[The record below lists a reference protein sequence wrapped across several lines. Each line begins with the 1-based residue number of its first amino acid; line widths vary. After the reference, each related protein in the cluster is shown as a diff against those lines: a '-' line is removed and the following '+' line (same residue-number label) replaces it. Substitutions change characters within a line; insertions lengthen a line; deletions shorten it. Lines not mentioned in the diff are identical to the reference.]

1 MKIFVLAEKPD
12 QAEKYAHTFGK
23 PKNDKGVWK
32 VYSDILNAD
41 VLIASAVGHLV
52 EKDNP
57 YKNYENWEL
66 ENLPALPEKFSY
78 KVKKGVSY
86 SFNNIKKCI
95 KECDCIIIATDP
107 DREGESIAYKILNE
121 IPGSINKVKYRLW
134 ANSLT
139 KKGIESAF
147 KKLRDPSETINYYH
161 EADAR
166 DDADWLVGFNLSPFV
181 TIKMK
186 EVGEL
191 EKTDKVMSVGR
202 VQTPI
207 VSLIVRNHEEIEN
220 FVSVPFWT
228 IEALNEEGLKFTNDV
243 KYKSLQEATEALELM
258 SDSYTVIDVK
268 VENKSQTAPKLYNL
282 TNLQSEMSKLY
293 KVDATRTKEIVQSL
307 YQKGFMS
314 YPRTDST
321 LITTNEFEY
330 LVANIERY
338 KQTIGKD
345 IETVNLTPR
354 KEFVND
360 KKVVEHYAI
369 IPTENIPNIEE
380 LDSYEK
386 IIYQMVTFQTLLMF
400 AEDYNYQSTTITIK
414 NDASSVE
421 FKVSGNVTINKGW
434 RKYKQTKSEDKE
446 LPSLKVM
453 DSLVLKAN
461 IKQDQTKPPARIT
474 EEYLLKKLLPKYNL
488 GTSATRD
495 GILDLIQE
503 REYVK
508 KDKKTGQFTPTI
520 RGIKLIHFLDK
531 LDIIYTNPETTQ
543 KWELFLA
550 QIGQGKIRKSDFVEK
565 VKWAISKQ
573 IEKGKQLL

>member
-1 MKIFVLAEKPD
+1 MKIFVLPEKPD
-12 QAEKYAHTFGK
+12 QAKKYAHALGN
-23 PKNDKGVWK
+23 PQNDKGIWK
-32 VYSDILNAD
+32 VYSDILKAD
-41 VLIASAVGHLV
+41 VLIAPAVGHLV

-78 KVKKGVSY
+78 HVKKGVSS

-95 KECDCIIIATDP
+95 RECDFIIIGTDP

-121 IPGSINKVKYRLW
+121 IPGSLKKVKYRLW

-147 KKLRDPSETINYYH
+147 KNLRDPSETVNYYH

-191 EKTDKVMSVGR
+191 EKTDK
-202 VQTPI
+202 
-207 VSLIVRNHEEIEN
+207 
-220 FVSVPFWT
+220 F
-228 IEALNEEGLKFTNDV
+228 D
-243 KYKSLQEATEALELM
+243 SLQEATEALESM
-258 SDSYTVIDVK
+258 SDGYTVIDVK

-293 KVDATRTKEIVQSL
+293 KIDATRTKEIVQSL

-330 LVANIERY
+330 LVANIEHY
-338 KQTIGKD
+338 KKTIGKD

-380 LDSYEK
+380 LDPYEK

-400 AEDYNYQSTTITIK
+400 SENYDYQSTTITIK
-414 NDASSVE
+414 NDASSIE
-421 FKVSGNVTINKGW
+421 FKTSGNVTLNKGW

-446 LPSLKVM
+446 LPPLKVA
-453 DSLVLKAN
+453 DNLVLKAN
-461 IKQDQTKPPARIT
+461 IKQDQTKPPSRIT
-474 EEYLLKKLLPKYNL
+474 EQYLLKTLLPKYDL

-495 GILDLIQE
+495 GILDLIQA

-508 KDKKTGQFTPTI
+508 KEKKTGQFTPTT

-543 KWELFLA
+543 KWELLLT
-550 QIGQGKIRKSDFVEK
+550 QIGKGKIKKSDFVEK

>member
-1 MKIFVLAEKPD
+1 
-12 QAEKYAHTFGK
+12 
-23 PKNDKGVWK
+23 
-32 VYSDILNAD
+32 
-41 VLIASAVGHLV
+41 
-52 EKDNP
+52 
-57 YKNYENWEL
+57 
-66 ENLPALPEKFSY
+66 
-78 KVKKGVSY
+78 
-86 SFNNIKKCI
+86 
-95 KECDCIIIATDP
+95 
-107 DREGESIAYKILNE
+107 
-121 IPGSINKVKYRLW
+121 
-134 ANSLT
+134 
-139 KKGIESAF
+139 
-147 KKLRDPSETINYYH
+147 
-161 EADAR
+161 
-166 DDADWLVGFNLSPFV
+166 
-181 TIKMK
+181 
-186 EVGEL
+186 
-191 EKTDKVMSVGR
+191 
-202 VQTPI
+202 
-207 VSLIVRNHEEIEN
+207 
-220 FVSVPFWT
+220 
-228 IEALNEEGLKFTNDV
+228 
-243 KYKSLQEATEALELM
+243 M

-330 LVANIERY
+330 LMANIERY

-345 IETVNLTPR
+345 IETVNLTTR

-369 IPTENIPNIEE
+369 IPTENIPNLEE

-461 IKQDQTKPPARIT
+461 VKQDQTKPPARIT

-508 KDKKTGQFTPTI
+508 KEKKTGQFTPTI

-543 KWELFLA
+543 KWELLLA

>member
-1 MKIFVLAEKPD
+1 MKILVLAEKPD

-220 FVSVPFWT
+220 FVSIPFWT
-228 IEALNEEGLKFTNDV
+228 IEAL
-243 KYKSLQEATEALELM
+243 LM
-258 SDSYTVIDVK
+258 ML
-268 VENKSQTAPKLYNL
+268 N
-282 TNLQSEMSKLY
+282 
-293 KVDATRTKEIVQSL
+293 TRA
-307 YQKGFMS
+307 YRRRQK
-314 YPRTDST
+314 P
-321 LITTNEFEY
+321 
-330 LVANIERY
+330 
-338 KQTIGKD
+338 
-345 IETVNLTPR
+345 
-354 KEFVND
+354 
-360 KKVVEHYAI
+360 
-369 IPTENIPNIEE
+369 
-380 LDSYEK
+380 
-386 IIYQMVTFQTLLMF
+386 
-400 AEDYNYQSTTITIK
+400 
-414 NDASSVE
+414 
-421 FKVSGNVTINKGW
+421 
-434 RKYKQTKSEDKE
+434 
-446 LPSLKVM
+446 
-453 DSLVLKAN
+453 
-461 IKQDQTKPPARIT
+461 
-474 EEYLLKKLLPKYNL
+474 
-488 GTSATRD
+488 
-495 GILDLIQE
+495 
-503 REYVK
+503 
-508 KDKKTGQFTPTI
+508 
-520 RGIKLIHFLDK
+520 
-531 LDIIYTNPETTQ
+531 
-543 KWELFLA
+543 
-550 QIGQGKIRKSDFVEK
+550 
-565 VKWAISKQ
+565 
-573 IEKGKQLL
+573 

>member
-147 KKLRDPSETINYYH
+147 KKLRDP
-161 EADAR
+161 
-166 DDADWLVGFNLSPFV
+166 
-181 TIKMK
+181 
-186 EVGEL
+186 
-191 EKTDKVMSVGR
+191 
-202 VQTPI
+202 
-207 VSLIVRNHEEIEN
+207 
-220 FVSVPFWT
+220 
-228 IEALNEEGLKFTNDV
+228 
-243 KYKSLQEATEALELM
+243 
-258 SDSYTVIDVK
+258 
-268 VENKSQTAPKLYNL
+268 
-282 TNLQSEMSKLY
+282 
-293 KVDATRTKEIVQSL
+293 
-307 YQKGFMS
+307 
-314 YPRTDST
+314 
-321 LITTNEFEY
+321 
-330 LVANIERY
+330 
-338 KQTIGKD
+338 
-345 IETVNLTPR
+345 
-354 KEFVND
+354 
-360 KKVVEHYAI
+360 
-369 IPTENIPNIEE
+369 TENIPNIEE

-453 DSLVLKAN
+453 DSLILKAN
-461 IKQDQTKPPARIT
+461 VKQDQTKPPARIT

-508 KDKKTGQFTPTI
+508 KEKKTGQFTPTI

-531 LDIIYTNPETTQ
+531 LDIIYTNPETTK
-543 KWELFLA
+543 KWELLLA

>member
-228 IEALNEEGLKFTNDV
+228 IEALNEDGLKFTNDV
-243 KYKSLQEATEALELM
+243 KYKSVQEATEALELM

-369 IPTENIPNIEE
+369 IPTENIPNLEE
-380 LDSYEK
+380 LDSYE
-386 IIYQMVTFQTLLMF
+386 
-400 AEDYNYQSTTITIK
+400 
-414 NDASSVE
+414 
-421 FKVSGNVTINKGW
+421 NVTINKGW

-453 DSLVLKAN
+453 DSLVLKASV
-461 IKQDQTKPPARIT
+461 KQDQTKPPARIT

-508 KDKKTGQFTPTI
+508 KEKKTGQFTPTI

-543 KWELFLA
+543 KWELLLA

>member
-1 MKIFVLAEKPD
+1 MKIFVLPEKPD
-12 QAEKYAHTFGK
+12 QAKKYAHALGN
-23 PKNDKGVWK
+23 PQNDKGIWK
-32 VYSDILNAD
+32 VYSDILKAD
-41 VLIASAVGHLV
+41 VLIAPAVGHLV

-78 KVKKGVSY
+78 HVKKGVSS

-95 KECDCIIIATDP
+95 RECDFIIIGTDP

-121 IPGSINKVKYRLW
+121 IPGSLKKVKYRLW

-147 KKLRDPSETINYYH
+147 KNLRDPSETVNYYH

-220 FVSVPFWT
+220 FVSTPYWT
-228 IEALNEEGLKFTNDV
+228 IEALNEAGLKFTNDV
-243 KYKSLQEATEALELM
+243 KFDSLQEATEALESM
-258 SDSYTVIDVK
+258 SDGYTVIDVK

-293 KVDATRTKEIVQSL
+293 KIDATRTKEIVQSL

-330 LVANIERY
+330 LVANIEHY
-338 KQTIGKD
+338 KKTIGKD

-380 LDSYEK
+380 LDPYEK

-400 AEDYNYQSTTITIK
+400 SENYDYQSTTITIK
-414 NDASSVE
+414 NDASSIE
-421 FKVSGNVTINKGW
+421 FKTSGNVTLNKGW
-434 RKYKQTKSEDKE
+434 RKYKQTKSED
-446 LPSLKVM
+446 
-453 DSLVLKAN
+453 
-461 IKQDQTKPPARIT
+461 
-474 EEYLLKKLLPKYNL
+474 
-488 GTSATRD
+488 
-495 GILDLIQE
+495 ILDLIQA

-508 KDKKTGQFTPTI
+508 KEKKTGQFTPTT

-543 KWELFLA
+543 KWELLLT
-550 QIGQGKIRKSDFVEK
+550 QIGQGKIKKSDFVEK

>member
-161 EADAR
+161 EADA
-166 DDADWLVGFNLSPFV
+166 
-181 TIKMK
+181 
-186 EVGEL
+186 
-191 EKTDKVMSVGR
+191 
-202 VQTPI
+202 
-207 VSLIVRNHEEIEN
+207 
-220 FVSVPFWT
+220 
-228 IEALNEEGLKFTNDV
+228 
-243 KYKSLQEATEALELM
+243 
-258 SDSYTVIDVK
+258 
-268 VENKSQTAPKLYNL
+268 
-282 TNLQSEMSKLY
+282 
-293 KVDATRTKEIVQSL
+293 TRTKEIVQSL

-369 IPTENIPNIEE
+369 IPTENIPNLEE

-461 IKQDQTKPPARIT
+461 VKQDQTKPPARIT

-508 KDKKTGQFTPTI
+508 KEKKTGQFTPTI

-543 KWELFLA
+543 KWELLLA

>member
-161 EADAR
+161 EA
-166 DDADWLVGFNLSPFV
+166 
-181 TIKMK
+181 
-186 EVGEL
+186 
-191 EKTDKVMSVGR
+191 
-202 VQTPI
+202 
-207 VSLIVRNHEEIEN
+207 
-220 FVSVPFWT
+220 
-228 IEALNEEGLKFTNDV
+228 
-243 KYKSLQEATEALELM
+243 
-258 SDSYTVIDVK
+258 
-268 VENKSQTAPKLYNL
+268 
-282 TNLQSEMSKLY
+282 
-293 KVDATRTKEIVQSL
+293 
-307 YQKGFMS
+307 
-314 YPRTDST
+314 
-321 LITTNEFEY
+321 
-330 LVANIERY
+330 
-338 KQTIGKD
+338 
-345 IETVNLTPR
+345 
-354 KEFVND
+354 
-360 KKVVEHYAI
+360 
-369 IPTENIPNIEE
+369 
-380 LDSYEK
+380 
-386 IIYQMVTFQTLLMF
+386 
-400 AEDYNYQSTTITIK
+400 
-414 NDASSVE
+414 
-421 FKVSGNVTINKGW
+421 
-434 RKYKQTKSEDKE
+434 
-446 LPSLKVM
+446 
-453 DSLVLKAN
+453 
-461 IKQDQTKPPARIT
+461 
-474 EEYLLKKLLPKYNL
+474 
-488 GTSATRD
+488 ATRD

-508 KDKKTGQFTPTI
+508 KEKKTGQFTPTI

-543 KWELFLA
+543 KWELLLA

>member
-23 PKNDKGVWK
+23 PRNDKGVWK

-186 EVGEL
+186 EV
-191 EKTDKVMSVGR
+191 
-202 VQTPI
+202 
-207 VSLIVRNHEEIEN
+207 
-220 FVSVPFWT
+220 
-228 IEALNEEGLKFTNDV
+228 
-243 KYKSLQEATEALELM
+243 
-258 SDSYTVIDVK
+258 
-268 VENKSQTAPKLYNL
+268 
-282 TNLQSEMSKLY
+282 
-293 KVDATRTKEIVQSL
+293 
-307 YQKGFMS
+307 
-314 YPRTDST
+314 
-321 LITTNEFEY
+321 
-330 LVANIERY
+330 
-338 KQTIGKD
+338 
-345 IETVNLTPR
+345 
-354 KEFVND
+354 
-360 KKVVEHYAI
+360 VEHYAI

-453 DSLVLKAN
+453 DSLILKAN
-461 IKQDQTKPPARIT
+461 VKQDQTKPPARIT

-508 KDKKTGQFTPTI
+508 KEKKTGQFTPTI

-543 KWELFLA
+543 KWELLLA

>member
-1 MKIFVLAEKPD
+1 MKIFVLPEKPD
-12 QAEKYAHTFGK
+12 QAKKYAHALGD
-23 PKNDKGVWK
+23 PKNDKGIWK
-32 VYSDILNAD
+32 VYSDILKAD
-41 VLIASAVGHLV
+41 VLIAPAVGHLV

-78 KVKKGVSY
+78 HVKKGVSS

-95 KECDCIIIATDP
+95 KECDYIIIGTDP

-121 IPGSINKVKYRLW
+121 IPGSLKKVKYRLW

-147 KKLRDPSETINYYH
+147 KNLRDPSETVNYYH

-220 FVSVPFWT
+220 FVSTPYWT
-228 IEALNEEGLKFTNDV
+228 IEALNEDGLKFANDV
-243 KYKSLQEATEALELM
+243 KFDSLQEATEALESM
-258 SDSYTVIDVK
+258 SDGYTVVDVK

-293 KVDATRTKEIVQSL
+293 KIDATRTKEIVQSL

-330 LVANIERY
+330 LVANIEHY
-338 KQTIGKD
+338 KKTIGKD

-380 LDSYEK
+380 LDPY
-386 IIYQMVTFQTLLMF
+386 
-400 AEDYNYQSTTITIK
+400 YNY
-414 NDASSVE
+414 
-421 FKVSGNVTINKGW
+421 
-434 RKYKQTKSEDKE
+434 Y
-446 LPSLKVM
+446 
-453 DSLVLKAN
+453 
-461 IKQDQTKPPARIT
+461 
-474 EEYLLKKLLPKYNL
+474 
-488 GTSATRD
+488 
-495 GILDLIQE
+495 
-503 REYVK
+503 
-508 KDKKTGQFTPTI
+508 
-520 RGIKLIHFLDK
+520 
-531 LDIIYTNPETTQ
+531 Q
-543 KWELFLA
+543 K
-550 QIGQGKIRKSDFVEK
+550 
-565 VKWAISKQ
+565 
-573 IEKGKQLL
+573 

>member
-1 MKIFVLAEKPD
+1 MKIFVLPEKPD
-12 QAEKYAHTFGK
+12 QAKKYAHALGD
-23 PKNDKGVWK
+23 PKNDKGIWK
-32 VYSDILNAD
+32 VYSDILKAD
-41 VLIASAVGHLV
+41 VLIAPAVGHLV

-78 KVKKGVSY
+78 HVKKGVSS

-95 KECDCIIIATDP
+95 KECDYIIIGTDP

-121 IPGSINKVKYRLW
+121 IPGSLKKVKYRLW

-147 KKLRDPSETINYYH
+147 KNLRDPSET
-161 EADAR
+161 
-166 DDADWLVGFNLSPFV
+166 V
-181 TIKMK
+181 
-186 EVGEL
+186 
-191 EKTDKVMSVGR
+191 
-202 VQTPI
+202 
-207 VSLIVRNHEEIEN
+207 
-220 FVSVPFWT
+220 
-228 IEALNEEGLKFTNDV
+228 KFD
-243 KYKSLQEATEALELM
+243 SLQEATEALESM
-258 SDSYTVIDVK
+258 SDGYTVIDVK

-293 KVDATRTKEIVQSL
+293 KIDATRTKEIVQSL

-330 LVANIERY
+330 LVANIEHY
-338 KQTIGKD
+338 KKTIGKD

-380 LDSYEK
+380 LDPYEK

-400 AEDYNYQSTTITIK
+400 SENYDYQSTTITIK
-414 NDASSVE
+414 NDASSIE
-421 FKVSGNVTINKGW
+421 FKTSGNVTLNKGW

-446 LPSLKVM
+446 LPPLKVA
-453 DSLVLKAN
+453 DNLVLKAN
-461 IKQDQTKPPARIT
+461 IKQDQTKPPSRIT
-474 EEYLLKKLLPKYNL
+474 EQYLLKTLLPKYDL

-495 GILDLIQE
+495 GILDLIQA

-508 KDKKTGQFTPTI
+508 KEKKTGQFTPTT

-543 KWELFLA
+543 KWELLLT
-550 QIGQGKIRKSDFVEK
+550 QIGKGKIKKSDFVEK

>member
-1 MKIFVLAEKPD
+1 MKIFVLPEKPD
-12 QAEKYAHTFGK
+12 QAKKYAHALGD
-23 PKNDKGVWK
+23 PKNDKGIWK
-32 VYSDILNAD
+32 VYSDILKAD
-41 VLIASAVGHLV
+41 VLIAPAVGHLV

-78 KVKKGVSY
+78 HVKKGVSS

-95 KECDCIIIATDP
+95 KECDYIIIGTDP

-121 IPGSINKVKYRLW
+121 IPGSLKKVKYRLW

-147 KKLRDPSETINYYH
+147 KNLRDPSETVNYYH

-220 FVSVPFWT
+220 FVSTPYWT
-228 IEALNEEGLKFTNDV
+228 IEALNEDGLKFTNDV
-243 KYKSLQEATEALELM
+243 KFDSLQEATEALESM
-258 SDSYTVIDVK
+258 SDGYTVIDVK
-268 VENKSQTAPKLYNL
+268 
-282 TNLQSEMSKLY
+282 
-293 KVDATRTKEIVQSL
+293 
-307 YQKGFMS
+307 
-314 YPRTDST
+314 
-321 LITTNEFEY
+321 
-330 LVANIERY
+330 
-338 KQTIGKD
+338 
-345 IETVNLTPR
+345 

-380 LDSYEK
+380 LDPYEK

-400 AEDYNYQSTTITIK
+400 SENYDYQSTTITIK
-414 NDASSVE
+414 NDASSIE
-421 FKVSGNVTINKGW
+421 FKTSGNVTLNKGW

-446 LPSLKVM
+446 LPPLKVA
-453 DSLVLKAN
+453 DNLVLKAN
-461 IKQDQTKPPARIT
+461 IKQDQTKPPSRIT
-474 EEYLLKKLLPKYNL
+474 EQYLLKTLLPKYDL

-495 GILDLIQE
+495 GILDLIQA

-508 KDKKTGQFTPTI
+508 KEKKTGQFTPTT

-543 KWELFLA
+543 KWELLLT
-550 QIGQGKIRKSDFVEK
+550 QIGKGKIKKSDFVEK